1 MAEGSLPVAVLIGSA
16 REHEGRKLIPLME
29 SICIRHGRGRPRKR
43 PKTAYADT
51 KYNMPLNRMYLDR
64 KGIRQQIPESPQKR
78 ARPGRPRGFDRPMY
92 HGVRYNVERFF
103 GWMEN
108 YRKITIG
115 YERIPNLFLSLIQL
129 ACIMILWRVLK

>member
-1 MAEGSLPVAVLIGSA
+1 MHKA
-16 REHEGRKLIPLME
+16 R
-29 SICIRHGRGRPRKR
+29 RGRPR
-43 PKTAYADT
+43 PKTVYADT
-51 KYNMPLNRMYLDR
+51 NITCASLNRMCLDR
-64 KGIRQQIPESPQKR
+64 KGIRQRIPESQQKR
-78 ARPGRPRGFDRPMY
+78 ARPGRPRGFYRPMY

-108 YRKITIG
+108 YRKITIR

>member
-1 MAEGSLPVAVLIGSA
+1 MAVLIGSA
-16 REHEGRKLIPLME
+16 REHEWGEGRKLIPLME
-29 SICIRHGRGRPRKR
+29 SICIRHGGEGPGRGLRRH
-43 PKTAYADT
+43 
-51 KYNMPLNRMYLDR
+51 MPIQNITCASLNRTCLDR

-78 ARPGRPRGFDRPMY
+78 ARPGRPRGFDRPVY
-92 HGVRYNVERFF
+92 HGIRYNVERFF

-108 YRKITIG
+108 YRKITIR